1 MGASQRTKGHTEGG
15 GRMSLDGKGRRN
27 KGANFERRVA
37 ADLREIFPE
46 AKRGFQTRGGTA
58 EAPDV
63 DGTPFY
69 IEAKAHKKVNRE
81 AAWLQ
86 AEEATD
92 GRAAVAVCKD
102 DRQKP
107 VVVMRLSVAAQVAG
121 WLDPLIEWDYER
133 FLFALRHN
141 AGPQ

>member
-1 MGASQRTKGHTEGG
+1 MGASQRTKGH
-15 GRMSLDGKGRRN
+15 
-27 KGANFERRVA
+27 NFERRVA

-86 AEEATD
+86 AEDATD
-92 GRAAVAVCKD
+92 GRPSIAVCKD
-102 DRQKP
+102 DRQRP
-107 VVVMRLSVAAQVAG
+107 VVVMRLSTAVEVVPDF
-121 WLDPLIEWDYER
+121 LDPLIEWDYER
-133 FLFALRHN
+133 FLFALHHN
-141 AGPQ
+141 PEFK